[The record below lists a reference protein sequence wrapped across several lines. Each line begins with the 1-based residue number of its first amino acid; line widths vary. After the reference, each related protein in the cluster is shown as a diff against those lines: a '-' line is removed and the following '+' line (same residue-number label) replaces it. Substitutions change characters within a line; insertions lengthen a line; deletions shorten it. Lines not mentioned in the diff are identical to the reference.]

1 MWQMWQAWKDEE
13 SGMWRIVRW
22 RNGEKKFMLGTW
34 PTLKLAE
41 LMCDRLNEA
50 EDRSSRYKKRPA
62 ERQFRQGR
70 R

>member
-1 MWQMWQAWKDEE
+1 MWQAWKDEE

-22 RNGEKKFMLGTW
+22 RNGEKEFALGTW
-34 PTLKLAE
+34 PSKGLAQ

-50 EDRSSRYKKRPA
+50 KIKKRPA

>member
-1 MWQMWQAWKDEE
+1 MWRTRKDEE
-13 SGMWRIVRW
+13 TGMWRIIRRV
-22 RNGEKKFMLGTW
+22 NDEKEFALGTW
-34 PTLKLAE
+34 PSRDLAE

-70 R
+70 

>member
-1 MWQMWQAWKDEE
+1 MWQTWPDEN
-13 SGMWRIVRW
+13 GMWRIVRW
-22 RNGEKKFMLGTW
+22 RNSQKEFALGTW

-62 ERQFRQGR
+62 ERAFRQGR